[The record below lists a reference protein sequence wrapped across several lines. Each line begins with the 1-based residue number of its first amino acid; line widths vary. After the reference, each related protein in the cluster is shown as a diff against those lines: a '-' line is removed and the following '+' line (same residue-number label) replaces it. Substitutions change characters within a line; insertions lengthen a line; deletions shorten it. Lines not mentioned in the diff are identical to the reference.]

1 MSSET
6 WFIKDRLPASV
17 LFAVDFVF
25 QWSARPSATRRIR
38 NSEKVICGPFRTR
51 PRYLRPSATSQR
63 LECARVSRAKRALSA
78 GLDVAV
84 PNASVGASL
93 DSNLQNIM
101 NTSRGALISYLLLG
115 FLLIFGCGMSAASAQ
130 DQKGASIQQLMSP
143 EEFSAAGLNKLSPE
157 ELQKLDAWLQGYR
170 ATTEKTTEKKV
181 KQSFFKFGEASL
193 SRVDGSFG
201 GLKGRTLIKLEDGT
215 VWKQANIDDHYGP
228 SPIDHPGAEV
238 VHTGFGYKM
247 RIQGVPE
254 FYVNPAP
261 TH

>member
-1 MSSET
+1 MRRAQSSGSEQV
-6 WFIKDRLPASV
+6 IRG
-17 LFAVDFVF
+17 
-25 QWSARPSATRRIR
+25 PSPT
-38 NSEKVICGPFRTR
+38 S
-51 PRYLRPSATSQR
+51 PRYLRPNATSRRSQ
-63 LECARVSRAKRALSA
+63 CASVSRAKLRSLP

-84 PNASVGASL
+84 PNVSVGATV

-130 DQKGASIQQLMSP
+130 EQKGASIQQLMSP
-143 EEFSAAGLNKLSPE
+143 EEFTAAGLNKLSAE

-181 KQSFFKFGEASL
+181 KQSFFKFGEASV

-238 VHTGFGYKM
+238 VHTPLGYKM

>member
-1 MSSET
+1 
-6 WFIKDRLPASV
+6 LG
-17 LFAVDFVF
+17 
-25 QWSARPSATRRIR
+25 PST
-38 NSEKVICGPFRTR
+38 
-51 PRYLRPSATSQR
+51 TSRR
-63 LECARVSRAKRALSA
+63 LECAGASRAKRALSG

-84 PNASVGASL
+84 PNVSVGANL

-101 NTSRGALISYLLLG
+101 NTSRGALTSYLLLG
-115 FLLIFGCGMSAASAQ
+115 FLLIFGFGMSAAPAQ
-130 DQKGASIQQLMSP
+130 EQVGASIQQLMSP
-143 EEFSAAGLNKLSPE
+143 EEFRAAGLNKLSPE

-170 ATTEKTTEKKV
+170 ETTEKKTEKKV
-181 KQSFFKFGEASL
+181 KQSFFKFGEPIL

-215 VWKQANIDDHYGP
+215 VWKQANIDDHIGP

-238 VHTGFGYKM
+238 VHTGLGYKM

>member
-1 MSSET
+1 M
-6 WFIKDRLPASV
+6 
-17 LFAVDFVF
+17 
-25 QWSARPSATRRIR
+25 RPGAT
-38 NSEKVICGPFRTR
+38 TR
-51 PRYLRPSATSQR
+51 R

-78 GLDVAV
+78 GLDVAA
-84 PNASVGASL
+84 PNVSVGATV
-93 DSNLQNIM
+93 DSNLQNTM

-143 EEFSAAGLNKLSPE
+143 EEFSAAGLNKLSPD

-181 KQSFFKFGEASL
+181 KQSFFKFGEASV

-238 VHTGFGYKM
+238 VHTPLGYKM

>member
-1 MSSET
+1 MRRAE
-6 WFIKDRLPASV
+6 FG
-17 LFAVDFVF
+17 
-25 QWSARPSATRRIR
+25 TRERHPR
-38 NSEKVICGPFRTR
+38 AFPYRR
-51 PRYLRPSATSQR
+51 RYLRPGATSQH

-78 GLDVAV
+78 GLDVAA
-84 PNASVGASL
+84 PNVSVGATV
-93 DSNLQNIM
+93 DSNLQNTM

-130 DQKGASIQQLMSP
+130 EQKGASIQQLMSP
-143 EEFSAAGLNKLSPE
+143 EEFTAAGLNKLSPD

-181 KQSFFKFGEASL
+181 KQSFFKFGEASV

-238 VHTGFGYKM
+238 VHTPLGYKM

>member
-1 MSSET
+1 M
-6 WFIKDRLPASV
+6 
-17 LFAVDFVF
+17 
-25 QWSARPSATRRIR
+25 
-38 NSEKVICGPFRTR
+38 
-51 PRYLRPSATSQR
+51 RPSATSQR

-93 DSNLQNIM
+93 GSNLQNIM

-238 VHTGFGYKM
+238 VHTPLGYKM

>member
-1 MSSET
+1 MGPITSSPR
-6 WFIKDRLPASV
+6 FKCV
-17 LFAVDFVF
+17 
-25 QWSARPSATRRIR
+25 
-38 NSEKVICGPFRTR
+38 GP
-51 PRYLRPSATSQR
+51 
-63 LECARVSRAKRALSA
+63 SRAKRALSG

-84 PNASVGASL
+84 PNVSVGATL

-101 NTSRGALISYLLLG
+101 NTSRGALISYLLVG
-115 FLLIFGCGMSAASAQ
+115 FLLIFGFEMLAAPAQ
-130 DQKGASIQQLMSP
+130 EQIGASIQQLMSP
-143 EEFSAAGLNKLSPE
+143 EEFRAAGLNKLSPE

-170 ATTEKTTEKKV
+170 ETTEKKTEKKV
-181 KQSFFKFGEASL
+181 KQSFFKFGEPIL

-215 VWKQANIDDHYGP
+215 VWKQANIDDHIGP

-238 VHTGFGYKM
+238 VHTGLGYKM

>member
-1 MSSET
+1 M
-6 WFIKDRLPASV
+6 LA
-17 LFAVDFVF
+17 
-25 QWSARPSATRRIR
+25 SARNID
-38 NSEKVICGPFRTR
+38 N
-51 PRYLRPSATSQR
+51 YLKP
-63 LECARVSRAKRALSA
+63 
-78 GLDVAV
+78 
-84 PNASVGASL
+84 
-93 DSNLQNIM
+93 M
-101 NTSRGALISYLLLG
+101 NTGRSTLIAYLTFG
-115 FLLIFGCGMSAASAQ
+115 FLLVLGLVERARAQ
-130 DQKGASIQQLMSP
+130 EAQPGVQQMMTP
-143 EEFSAAGLNKLSPE
+143 EEFTAAGLNKLSPE
-157 ELQKLDAWLQGYR
+157 ERQKLDAWLQGYR
-170 ATTEKTTEKKV
+170 ETTEKKTEKKV
-181 KQSFFKFGEASL
+181 KQSFFKFGEPML